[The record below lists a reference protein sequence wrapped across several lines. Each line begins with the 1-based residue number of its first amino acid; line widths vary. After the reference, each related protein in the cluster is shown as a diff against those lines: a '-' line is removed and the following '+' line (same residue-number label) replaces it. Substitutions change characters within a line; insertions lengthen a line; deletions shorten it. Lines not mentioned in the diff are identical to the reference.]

1 MEEQIVLLMIAVSN
15 GYGTSETCSSIWRTG
30 EWCLRS
36 APSPPG
42 MWAFTPLSLC
52 GSSPAP
58 GAVGQ
63 GDRWPSPMSLP
74 RPFREPGED
83 VGGLAAPF
91 SSSLPSRRQV
101 LAATLPSLAFCPST
115 SLLFS
120 FFQSKCLFFLKRNFR
135 RHTFRFTEKLTRMT
149 RSPSYFPP
157 AFPRVNFRASAFA
170 PFVLSP
176 SPLPFLFL
184 SASLP
189 LPAFPSLPTSFL
201 LPASLPSSLSLS
213 PFLLSF

>member
-1 MEEQIVLLMIAVSN
+1 MEGQIVLLMIAVSN
-15 GYGTSETCSSIWRTG
+15 GYGTSETCSSVWRTG

-115 SLLFS
+115 LLLFS
-120 FFQSKCLFFLKRNFR
+120 FFQSKCLFFLKKFSE
-135 RHTFRFTEKLTRMT
+135 T
-149 RSPSYFPP
+149 YFQIY
-157 AFPRVNFRASAFA
+157 RKVDENDTKSQ
-170 PFVLSP
+170 
-176 SPLPFLFL
+176 
-184 SASLP
+184 
-189 LPAFPSLPTSFL
+189 
-201 LPASLPSSLSLS
+201 
-213 PFLLSF
+213 LLSTCFSAC